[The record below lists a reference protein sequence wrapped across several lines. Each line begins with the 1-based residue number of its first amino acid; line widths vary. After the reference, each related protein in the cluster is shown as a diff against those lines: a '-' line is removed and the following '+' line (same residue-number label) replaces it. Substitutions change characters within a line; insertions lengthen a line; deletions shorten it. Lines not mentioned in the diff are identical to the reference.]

1 VAKISIDLPDDDK
14 YAMDD
19 EPVVR
24 TAPQPAPPAPAP
36 KREPVKP
43 IAKAEPKAAPAPKR
57 EPVKPIA
64 KAEPKAAP
72 APKRE
77 PVKPIAKAEP
87 KAAPAPKREPVKP
100 IAKTEPK
107 AAPAPKRE
115 PVKPIAKTEP
125 KAATAP
131 KSEPVKP
138 IAKAEPKVA
147 TAPKSEPV
155 KPIVKTEQK
164 ESLFK
169 RILSVFKNDK
179 SAEVKLAEGG
189 TRIKFRILRLSIISV
204 VASVII
210 MQAYSVIGT
219 ISSYNTIYTNEANA
233 LVDAYSVIVSE
244 HSDDAAL
251 SQSLSA
257 IAGENNI
264 YVLDKNGTVIVSDDT
279 SLVQNAVSLKGNN
292 DEGLARLADE
302 MMSQKSGTTRYT
314 SNGTVYLAAYKPL
327 SGTDNTIAVGLNYS
341 SVISNIISN
350 VVIST
355 ALALFVIVVTT
366 FIGIGIANKITRPIA
381 RTAGRNKKLSEGD
394 VSSEFSTNSPNDETR
409 VLTNS
414 LHATVSELNKYITD
428 IKHVLSEIAD
438 GNLAASSAVQ
448 YKGDFEELGASLTVI
463 TDSLNRSFVSVKDS
477 LETFKQG
484 AMRVAE
490 DSKQLSAASAS
501 EAAAV
506 ADVIT
511 SIGSISEKADS
522 TAQISAKVLGVTNEA
537 NTNAQRG
544 AAMMRELSDAIENI
558 RDKSDAISAVIKT
571 IDSIAFQTNIL
582 ALNASIE
589 AARAG
594 EAGRGFSVVA
604 QEVGSLAS
612 MSADAVKQTAVL
624 INDTITAVKQG
635 TEIAERAERAISTIA
650 DDVNEVAGYMDSI
663 VTAAN
668 EQNAAVEQITSGMQR
683 IDDGMRVTT
692 STAEQSA
699 VSGEELSRLAV
710 SLSDEVS
717 RFKTK

>member
-1 VAKISIDLPDDDK
+1 MAKISIDLPDDDK

-36 KREPVKP
+36 KREPIKP
-43 IAKAEPKAAPAPKR
+43 IAKAEPKVAPAPKREPIKPIAKAEPKVAPAPKREPIKPIAKAEPKVAPAPKR

-72 APKRE
+72 APK
-77 PVKPIAKAEP
+77 
-87 KAAPAPKREPVKP
+87 
-100 IAKTEPK
+100 
-107 AAPAPKRE
+107 
-115 PVKPIAKTEP
+115 
-125 KAATAP
+125 
-131 KSEPVKP
+131 SEPIKP
-138 IAKAEPKVA
+138 VAKAEPKVA
-147 TAPKSEPV
+147 PALKREPV
-155 KPIVKTEQK
+155 KPVAKTEQK
-164 ESLFK
+164 EGLFK

-257 IAGENNI
+257 IAGDNNI

-279 SLVQNAVSLKGNN
+279 SLVQNAVSLKGNS
-292 DEGLARLADE
+292 DEGLARLADA
-302 MMSQKSGTTRYT
+302 MMSKNSGTTRYT

-327 SGTDNTIAVGLNYS
+327 SGTENTIAVGLNYS

-381 RTAGRNKKLSEGD
+381 RTAGRIKKLSEGD

-448 YKGDFEELGASLTVI
+448 
-463 TDSLNRSFVSVKDS
+463 
-477 LETFKQG
+477 
-484 AMRVAE
+484 
-490 DSKQLSAASAS
+490 
-501 EAAAV
+501 
-506 ADVIT
+506 
-511 SIGSISEKADS
+511 
-522 TAQISAKVLGVTNEA
+522 
-537 NTNAQRG
+537 
-544 AAMMRELSDAIENI
+544 
-558 RDKSDAISAVIKT
+558 
-571 IDSIAFQTNIL
+571 
-582 ALNASIE
+582 
-589 AARAG
+589 
-594 EAGRGFSVVA
+594 
-604 QEVGSLAS
+604 
-612 MSADAVKQTAVL
+612 
-624 INDTITAVKQG
+624 
-635 TEIAERAERAISTIA
+635 
-650 DDVNEVAGYMDSI
+650 
-663 VTAAN
+663 
-668 EQNAAVEQITSGMQR
+668 
-683 IDDGMRVTT
+683 
-692 STAEQSA
+692 
-699 VSGEELSRLAV
+699 
-710 SLSDEVS
+710 
-717 RFKTK
+717 